1 MSKTQFDGQM
11 DFLNLL
17 SEYTDDQGATVR
29 VKDPQVRKA
38 KPKLVFEDLDQL
50 SFEDLETEDTKAAA
64 ELSEAKADEPKAEP
78 TVTEPEPVK
87 EVKKKREP
95 KTAPKADKPAG
106 DLLFTDCERCWCH
119 DCKHNSRLK
128 GVPREMCG
136 RMMPCPSCDDCV
148 AENHASICE
157 IGNAKEG
164 CMTRAIEEGLV
175 VTEDF

>member
-17 SEYTDDQGATVR
+17 NEYTDDQGATVR
-29 VKDPQVRKA
+29 VSDPKVRKA
-38 KPKLVFEDLDQL
+38 KPKLVFEDLDQIT
-50 SFEDLETEDTKAAA
+50 FEDLSAEETVVSEHVTEATK
-64 ELSEAKADEPKAEP
+64 EEPKP
-78 TVTEPEPVK
+78 EPERKPK
-87 EVKKKREP
+87 PKRKPEP
-95 KTAPKADKPAG
+95 KPEPEHNSEPPLG
-106 DLLFTDCERCWCH
+106 EFLFKDCKRCWCH

-136 RMMPCPSCDDCV
+136 RMMPCPSCDDCI

-175 VTEDF
+175 VTEEF

>member
-29 VKDPQVRKA
+29 VKDPSVRKA

-50 SFEDLETEDTKAAA
+50 SFEDLSTDEPESSEVTKA
-64 ELSEAKADEPKAEP
+64 ELKKAPLEVTK
-78 TVTEPEPVK
+78 TEPAAK

-95 KTAPKADKPAG
+95 KAAPKSDIPAG
-106 DLLFTDCERCWCH
+106 DLLFTECERCWCH

-128 GVPREMCG
+128 AVPREMCG

-164 CMTRAIEEGLV
+164 CMTRAVEEGLV